1 MNYNEPLIKAR
12 LIKRYKRFLADV
24 ELDAELDAEIEVDS
38 DSKVGADQE
47 VKYKKTKFITI
58 HTANTGAMT
67 GCAVPG
73 STIWISN
80 SHNPKRKY
88 LYSWELSTSYDAS
101 SEKGSLIGINT
112 ALANKLVK
120 EAIEKGHISELCEQL
135 CDYKKLETEVPYGQ
149 EKSRIDLLLTQN
161 DGQKCYIEV
170 KNVTASFEPGVAAFP
185 DAVTARGTKH
195 LRELEFMV
203 QQGHR
208 AVILFCVQ
216 RDDIHS
222 VRAAKEIDPLYA
234 ETLAQ
239 VQKNGVE
246 VLAYG
251 VSFSGDGTP
260 DGIHLTKKLSVV

>member
-1 MNYNEPLIKAR
+1 MNYPEPLIKAR

-24 ELDAELDAEIEVDS
+24 ELDADIDVD
-38 DSKVGADQE
+38 GN
-47 VKYKKTKFITI
+47 KTKFITI
-58 HTANTGAMT
+58 HTANTGSMT
-67 GCAVPG
+67 GCAVPD
-73 STIWISN
+73 SIIWISN

-88 LYSWELSTSYDAS
+88 LYSWELSTVHNAAS
-101 SEKGSLIGINT
+101 ETGSLIGINT
-112 ALANKLVK
+112 MNANKLVK
-120 EAIEKGHISELCEQL
+120 EAIEKGYITELS
-135 CDYKKLETEVPYGQ
+135 DFKKIETEVSYGA
-149 EKSRIDLLLTQN
+149 EKSRIDLLLTEN

-170 KNVTASFEPGVAAFP
+170 KNVTASFEQGVAAFP

-216 RDDIHS
+216 RDDIHT
-222 VRAAKEIDPLYA
+222 VRAAQEIDPLYA
-234 ETLAQ
+234 QTLAR

-251 VSFSGDGTP
+251 VSFSGNEIP
-260 DGIHLTKKLSVV
+260 DGIHLTKKLSFV